1 MEAIFTT
8 VPQII
13 SVLLFSMINLHFVVH
28 IFHRSVHEIWRHS
41 FSFIT
46 VLEWD
51 PTGITKSGVKLRFNP
66 RAGRQRKAVG
76 STGTTQQN
84 RVRYRKGQYQ
94 GSVHKDNTWRL
105 QSWGTEQGG
114 RHTFNR
120 RILNTSSRLT
130 LYSNGL
136 TPFNSFQNKKIT
148 ATDMV

>member
-1 MEAIFTT
+1 M
-8 VPQII
+8 PQII
-13 SVLLFSMINLHFVVH
+13 SVLLFSMINLHFVIH
-28 IFHRSVHEIWRHS
+28 IFHRSVHGIWRHS

-51 PTGITKSGVKLRFNP
+51 PTGITKSGGKPRFNP

-84 RVRYRKGQYQ
+84 QVRYRKGRYQ

-105 QSWGTEQGG
+105 QSGAPSREAGTHLTEEYSA
-114 RHTFNR
+114 HHKT
-120 RILNTSSRLT
+120 SRLT

-136 TPFNSFQNKKIT
+136 TPFNNFQNKKII